1 MQSKYYF
8 LGLYGVERFFHQADG
23 VSFGGFGDVDV
34 RLHGFVVGVT
44 GELHH
49 HIRRNSVGKG
59 KADKGLA
66 ARMGAYQGILE

>member
-1 MQSKYYF
+1 MDEARGVCFHQLDGVF
-8 LGLYGVERFFHQADG
+8 LGVL
-23 VSFGGFGDVDV
+23 GDVDV
-34 RLHGFVVGVT
+34 GFHGFVVGVT

-59 KADKGLA
+59 ETDKGLA